1 MMRWP
6 FRLIIAGTAVTLLA
20 AGAARA
26 EIREPTPAE
35 NLLREILEYISEKIS
50 KAEVGARLE
59 MGAATSASAVGESV
73 KMKFPAP
80 RIVSADGSWLLSE
93 DTAARVTPIGGE
105 AFEFSVDLPHT
116 LSLSDGTGQPEE
128 RINWQGGA
136 LSGVWRADLETFPV
150 FHGNIHDVVLTDRS
164 QTPEHEDGTIETITI
179 DQDLGELTPGLWSGP
194 SVFKMTN
201 LEVHPAG
208 ETETLSIEQLLLT
221 NDARDFDLPAWQA
234 LSTMMGAEQILN
246 EEGEFSADDQ
256 QIGQAAKI
264 FAAMHAGAEKA
275 AFTLTGLRFGT
286 QLENQFSLQKMTLD
300 MGYDN
305 DAQPGEYSFA
315 LTLSGLEQAEIDVP
329 PEFYPHFAALKLHVE
344 RLPMRQI
351 LTIPLR
357 EPAPVADSEAG
368 QYGDALQQFLL
379 PLIYANRT
387 VVEFEDITLRSA
399 ATTLMARGRIT
410 AEETSALGV
419 VGSAEIEVTG
429 LDNLIAEAARQ
440 AENGEDAPE
449 LLAMLTLAKGL
460 GRPEINAEG
469 ELAYMFDILLSP
481 NGEITIN
488 EIPLDLLQDSGLTSL
503 PTPRKQLARASIHK
517 KF

>member
-1 MMRWP
+1 
-6 FRLIIAGTAVTLLA
+6 
-20 AGAARA
+20 
-26 EIREPTPAE
+26 
-35 NLLREILEYISEKIS
+35 
-50 KAEVGARLE
+50 
-59 MGAATSASAVGESV
+59 
-73 KMKFPAP
+73 
-80 RIVSADGSWLLSE
+80 
-93 DTAARVTPIGGE
+93 
-105 AFEFSVDLPHT
+105 
-116 LSLSDGTGQPEE
+116 
-128 RINWQGGA
+128 
-136 LSGVWRADLETFPV
+136 
-150 FHGNIHDVVLTDRS
+150 
-164 QTPEHEDGTIETITI
+164 
-179 DQDLGELTPGLWSGP
+179 
-194 SVFKMTN
+194 
-201 LEVHPAG
+201 
-208 ETETLSIEQLLLT
+208 
-221 NDARDFDLPAWQA
+221 
-234 LSTMMGAEQILN
+234 
-246 EEGEFSADDQ
+246 
-256 QIGQAAKI
+256 
-264 FAAMHAGAEKA
+264 
-275 AFTLTGLRFGT
+275 
-286 QLENQFSLQKMTLD
+286 
-300 MGYDN
+300 
-305 DAQPGEYSFA
+305 
-315 LTLSGLEQAEIDVP
+315 
-329 PEFYPHFAALKLHVE
+329 
-344 RLPMRQI
+344 MRQI

-357 EPAPVADSEAG
+357 EPAPVADSAAG